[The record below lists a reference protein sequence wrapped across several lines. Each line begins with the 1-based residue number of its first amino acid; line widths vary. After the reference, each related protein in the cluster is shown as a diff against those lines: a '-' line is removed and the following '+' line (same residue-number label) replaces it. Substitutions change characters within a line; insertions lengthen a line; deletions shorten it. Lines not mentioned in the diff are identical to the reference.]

1 MSSTKNKNTRMIV
14 GSPEWTESKRVP
26 PTKYHSIYECDAKH
40 IPKHFIKASPTMTH
54 YNNLQQ
60 NMMDNGWK
68 LCQGDE
74 GEADYFIH
82 PTYTDTKFTAYTC
95 YINGNKFIIPV
106 SSFEKDKKGL
116 ACSFIVHPGTTN
128 LTIRSNKWNSYWNTR
143 KGKRKAKYYKYLDA
157 RQQKK
162 KEIEE
167 EEAEFKK
174 NMKKNN
180 QI

>member
-1 MSSTKNKNTRMIV
+1 ML
-14 GSPEWTESKRVP
+14 
-26 PTKYHSIYECDAKH
+26 D
-40 IPKHFIKASPTMTH
+40 
-54 YNNLQQ
+54 L
-60 NMMDNGWK
+60 
-68 LCQGDE
+68 
-74 GEADYFIH
+74 
-82 PTYTDTKFTAYTC
+82 
-95 YINGNKFIIPV
+95 FIIPV

-174 NMKKNN
+174 NMKMRNYTVN
-180 QI
+180 